1 MVADAICEKIETFAD
16 PTLGDILEKTGVQY
30 FKTLYIAK
38 VCPSCPMS
46 MENLLTPQ
54 TSLAYFAKS
63 TLSRARVAMQR
74 ERMLP
79 SPPNPGSD
87 LHAFLLEMHLPF
99 DQMDIKYR
107 KAIPQIVTE
116 DQVENAVVFKPGEEE
131 YVQQWRL
138 ATWQERLVQMNDPTL
153 KRKVEELK
161 IRE

>member
-1 MVADAICEKIETFAD
+1 
-16 PTLGDILEKTGVQY
+16 
-30 FKTLYIAK
+30 
-38 VCPSCPMS
+38 
-46 MENLLTPQ
+46 
-54 TSLAYFAKS
+54 
-63 TLSRARVAMQR
+63 
-74 ERMLP
+74 MLR
-79 SPPNPGSD
+79 SPPDSSNE

-116 DQVENAVVFKPGEEE
+116 DQVEDPIVFKPGEEE

-138 ATWQERLVQMNDPTL
+138 ATWQERLVQINDPTL